1 MVTET
6 DPTKIYSITNKFID
20 MFMQAMGIFAY
31 VWLML
36 YLIVALIDK

>member
-1 MVTET
+1 MVTES
-6 DPTKIYSITNKFID
+6 DPTKFYAVTNKFID